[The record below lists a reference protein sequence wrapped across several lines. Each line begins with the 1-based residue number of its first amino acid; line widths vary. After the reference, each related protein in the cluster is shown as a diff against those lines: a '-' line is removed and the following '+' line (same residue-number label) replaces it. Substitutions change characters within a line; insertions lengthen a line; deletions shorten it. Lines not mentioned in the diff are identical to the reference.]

1 MAIDKPGF
9 WELSFTRRIGGNCG
23 KSEFYK
29 GGVALRDKFV
39 AGLFAMLLDIS
50 DIARSDI
57 AH

>member
-1 MAIDKPGF
+1 MAIDKAEF
-9 WELSFTRRIGGNCG
+9 WKMRFTGRIGGDCG
-23 KSEFYK
+23 KGEFYK